1 MIKATCTE
9 PNTYG
14 KYTGEIIQ
22 VLEDGNDRQLR
33 VNITKGRYSYTDTIY
48 VMYTKKEGESRL
60 LEDDIVTLYG
70 KNMGTVSYVSVL
82 GSTVTLPCVYAEYIE
97 LN

>member
-1 MIKATCTE
+1 
-9 PNTYG
+9 
-14 KYTGEIIQ
+14 
-22 VLEDGNDRQLR
+22 
-33 VNITKGRYSYTDTIY
+33 
-48 VMYTKKEGESRL
+48 MYTKKEGESRL